1 MSTQNVID
9 YGTIKN
15 HVSYTKDNIPYILRT
30 QLSNEV
36 FVKVAIAI
44 LDLISLKTEPD
55 MIKKVIAKHFA
66 ISEQDAKRAVLIV
79 AIQYLEKKDGSIKI

>member
-1 MSTQNVID
+1 MSTQNVIN

-15 HVSYTKDNIPYILRT
+15 YASYTEDNIPYILRT

-36 FVKVAIAI
+36 FIKVALAI

-55 MIKKVIAKHFA
+55 TIKKVIAKHFA
-66 ISEQDAKRAVLIV
+66 ISEHDAKKAVLIV